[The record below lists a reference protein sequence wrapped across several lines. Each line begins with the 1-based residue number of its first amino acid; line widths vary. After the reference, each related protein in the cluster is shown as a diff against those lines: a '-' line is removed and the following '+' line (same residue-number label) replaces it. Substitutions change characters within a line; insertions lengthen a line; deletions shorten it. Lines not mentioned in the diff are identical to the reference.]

1 MFVDT
6 TGGAAEGGKNSG
18 DVSIVSLRS
27 RDNTPSSGLRVV
39 SSRVNAAARTGHSP
53 CGASLSV
60 RLLDMT
66 GVMCML

>member
-39 SSRVNAAARTGHSP
+39 SSRVNAAAGT
-53 CGASLSV
+53 
-60 RLLDMT
+60 
-66 GVMCML
+66 